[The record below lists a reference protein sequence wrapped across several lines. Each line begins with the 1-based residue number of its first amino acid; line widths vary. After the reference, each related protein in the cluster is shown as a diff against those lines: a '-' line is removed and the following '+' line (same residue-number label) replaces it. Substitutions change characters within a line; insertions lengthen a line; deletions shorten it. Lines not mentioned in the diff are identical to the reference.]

1 MSKMYTLDN
10 KLLVGT
16 PEIRIG
22 EKIYPVDDRVKTVK
36 KIMEISKDRKDRDEM
51 GVEDVDKIFDLAFG
65 TKNAK
70 EINAMDLSFAA
81 YQELATLVMSAM
93 TGEEPKDPEDSGERF
108 QKPIEQSK

>member
-22 EKIYPVDDRVKTVK
+22 EKIYPVDDRAKTVK
-36 KIMEISKDRKDRDEM
+36 KIMQMYKDRDDM
-51 GVEDVDKIFDLAFG
+51 DMDDIDKMFDLAFG
-65 TKNAK
+65 AKNAK
-70 EINAMDLSFAA
+70 EISAMDLSFAA
-81 YQELATLVMSAM
+81 YQELAALVMSAM
-93 TGEEPKDPEDSGERF
+93 TGEKPKDKEERF

>member
-36 KIMEISKDRKDRDEM
+36 KIMKMYKEHENM
-51 GVEDVDKIFDLAFG
+51 DVDDIDKIFDLAFG
-65 TKNAK
+65 VKNAK

-93 TGEEPKDPEDSGERF
+93 TGEEPKDKEERF

>member
-36 KIMEISKDRKDRDEM
+36 KIMKMYKEHENM
-51 GVEDVDKIFDLAFG
+51 DVDDIDKIFDLAFG
-65 TKNAK
+65 VKNAK

-93 TGEEPKDPEDSGERF
+93 TGEEPKDKEERF
-108 QKPIEQSK
+108 QEPIKQSK

>member
-1 MSKMYTLDN
+1 MAKMYTLDE

-36 KIMEISKDRKDRDEM
+36 KIMKIYKDHDDM
-51 GVEDVDKIFDLAFG
+51 DTDDIDKLFELAFG
-65 TKNAK
+65 VKNAK
-70 EINAMDLSFAA
+70 EISAIDLSFAA
-81 YQELATLVMSAM
+81 YQELAALVMSAM
-93 TGEEPKDPEDSGERF
+93 TGEEPKDKEERF